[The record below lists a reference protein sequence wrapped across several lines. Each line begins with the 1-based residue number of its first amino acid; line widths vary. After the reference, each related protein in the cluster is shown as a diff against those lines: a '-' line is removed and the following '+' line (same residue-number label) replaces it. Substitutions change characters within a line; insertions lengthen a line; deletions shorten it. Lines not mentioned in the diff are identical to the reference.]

1 MTEKDLEIQELR
13 RKQDALKHSAG
24 KLTKALN
31 HLCQTCKDIAE
42 YKHVGTACNICPV
55 TELNKNLREIG
66 ENI

>member
-13 RKQDALKHSAG
+13 RKQDALKRSTG

-31 HLCQTCKDIAE
+31 DLCKTCKDIAE
-42 YKHVGTACNICPV
+42 CRHIGTACDIL
-55 TELNKNLREIG
+55 TELNKNLKEIG

>member
-31 HLCQTCKDIAE
+31 DLCKTCKDIAE
-42 YKHVGTACNICPV
+42 CRHIGTACDICPV
-55 TELNKNLREIG
+55 TELNKNLKEIG
-66 ENI
+66 ELI